1 MEMEQSLRG
10 HLLVAARKLV
20 DPNFRCTVV
29 LIVQHGEDGALGV
42 ILNRPS
48 NASIR
53 DIWAKISD
61 TPCDSDECLA
71 FGGPVPG
78 PLMAV
83 HTAESWS
90 EVEVLPGIHFSVQRD
105 HLNQLVTSAGES
117 LRLFFGHSGWA
128 PGQLESEMEQG
139 SWHTTRATADHV
151 FRPAPD
157 QWAAVMRE
165 IAQSVFE
172 PLHLGDVPDDPTVN

>member
-1 MEMEQSLRG
+1 MAMESLRG
-10 HLLVAARKLV
+10 HLLVASRKLV

-53 DIWAKISD
+53 DIWSKISD
-61 TPCDSDECLA
+61 TPCECDECLS

-83 HTAESWS
+83 HTEEACS
-90 EVEVLPGIHFSVQRD
+90 EVEVVPGVHFSVQRD
-105 HLNQLVTSAGES
+105 NLNQLVTSRGTS

-139 SWHTTRATADHV
+139 SWHTALATANHV
-151 FRPAPD
+151 FHAADD

-165 IAQSVFE
+165 IAQSVLFD
-172 PLHLGDVPDDPTVN
+172 PLQLGEVPDDPTVN